1 VRLEYEMSVACNRS
15 SAVKTLARVWVT
27 QMFLCCLHHLHV
39 DQLQGP
45 HSILSDGYLNHDIKL
60 FFLLIDGS
68 FTLQIHNSLISPSW
82 HAHS

>member
-1 VRLEYEMSVACNRS
+1 MSVACNRS

-27 QMFLCCLHHLHV
+27 EMFHSSLHCLCV

-45 HSILSDGYLNHDIKL
+45 HSLLSDGYMNHDIKL
-60 FFLLIDGS
+60 FFLLIDDS
-68 FTLQIHNSLISPSW
+68 FTLQIHNSVVSPSW